1 MENQMISTNEPNPF
15 KMSANPHVNA
25 GTVTIESSRAVAEA
39 QGKLII
45 AKNFPRNEYEAYAKA
60 IEACKRKSLAEKAI
74 YSYPRSG
81 STISGPSIRLA
92 EELARCWGN
101 IDFGIKEL
109 SQKDGESEMQAYC
122 WDMETN
128 TMSSQ
133 TFVVAHI
140 RDLKNGVKK
149 KLTEQ
154 RDIYENNANMAG
166 RRLRA
171 RILAVLP
178 PDLVEQAVAECRKTL
193 AGNNDTPIAD
203 RIKKMVV
210 AFEKFG
216 IKVETIEKR
225 LDRKIDTMTAEDI
238 SDYIGIYNSLKD
250 GNSSVSDWFDIKL
263 NSDKT
268 KKLIDDI
275 LGKAPQ
281 QPETAEEPEQQSF
294 ADIME
299 S

>member
-1 MENQMISTNEPNPF
+1 MSNEIITTPTEPNPF
-15 KMSANPHVNA
+15 RVPANAPGINA
-25 GTVTIESSRAVAEA
+25 GAVTIESSRAVAEA
-39 QGKLII
+39 QGKLVI
-45 AKNFPRNEYEAYAKA
+45 AKQFPRNEQLAYAKA
-60 IEACKRKSLAEKAI
+60 MEACKRKSLAEKAM

-133 TFVVAHI
+133 TFVVAHV
-140 RDLKNGVKK
+140 RDTRKGQV

-178 PDLVEQAVAECRKTL
+178 PDLVEAAVNECKKTL
-193 AGNNDTPIAD
+193 AGNNDTPLID
-203 RIKKMVV
+203 RINNMVV
-210 AFEKFG
+210 AFKKFG
-216 IKVETIEKR
+216 VKIDTIEKR
-225 LDRKIDTMTAEDI
+225 LNRKIDTMTAEDI
-238 SDYIGIYNSLKD
+238 SEYIGIYNSLKD
-250 GNSSVSDWFDIKL
+250 GNSSVSDWFDVKL
-263 NSDKT
+263 NADKSDEIT
-268 KKLIDDI
+268 EL
-275 LGKAPQ
+275 
-281 QPETAEEPEQQSF
+281 
-294 ADIME
+294 IME
-299 S
+299 DKK

>member
-1 MENQMISTNEPNPF
+1 MENQIIITPNEPNPF
-15 KMSANPHVNA
+15 HVPANAPGINA
-25 GTVTIESSRAVAEA
+25 GAVTIESSRAIAEA

-45 AKNFPRNEYEAYAKA
+45 AKNFPRDEHLAYAKA
-60 IEACKRKSLAEKAI
+60 MDACKRKSLAEKAM

-101 IDFGIKEL
+101 VDFGIKEL

-133 TFVVAHI
+133 TFVVAHV
-140 RDLKNGVKK
+140 RDTRKGQVR
-149 KLTEQ
+149 LTEQ

-178 PDLVEQAVAECRKTL
+178 PDLVEAAVAECKKTL
-193 AGNNDTPIAD
+193 AGNNDIPISD
-203 RIKKMVV
+203 RINKMVV
-210 AFEKFG
+210 AFGKFG
-216 IKVETIEKR
+216 VKIEAIEKR
-225 LDRKIDTMTAEDI
+225 LDRKIDTMTNEDI
-238 SDYIGIYNSLKD
+238 SEYIGIYNSLKD

-263 NSDKT
+263 NADNSDKIT
-268 KKLIDDI
+268 EL
-275 LGKAPQ
+275 
-281 QPETAEEPEQQSF
+281 
-294 ADIME
+294 IME
-299 S
+299 GNNVQ

>member
-1 MENQMISTNEPNPF
+1 MSNEIITTPTEPNPF
-15 KMSANPHVNA
+15 RVPANAPGINA
-25 GTVTIESSRAVAEA
+25 GAVTIESSRAVAEA
-39 QGKLII
+39 QGKLVI
-45 AKNFPRNEYEAYAKA
+45 AKQFPRNEQLAYAKA
-60 IEACKRKSLAEKAI
+60 MEACKRKSLAEKAM

-133 TFVVAHI
+133 TFVVAHV
-140 RDLKNGVKK
+140 RDTKK
-149 KLTEQ
+149 GQVRLTEQ

-178 PDLVEQAVAECRKTL
+178 PDLVEAAVNECKKTL
-193 AGNNDTPIAD
+193 AGNNDTPLID
-203 RIKKMVV
+203 RINNMVV
-210 AFEKFG
+210 AFKKFG
-216 IKVETIEKR
+216 VKIDTIEKR
-225 LDRKIDTMTAEDI
+225 LNRKIDTMTAEDI
-238 SDYIGIYNSLKD
+238 SEYIGIYNSLKD
-250 GNSSVSDWFDIKL
+250 GNSSVSDWFDVKL
-263 NSDKT
+263 NADKSDEIT
-268 KKLIDDI
+268 EL
-275 LGKAPQ
+275 
-281 QPETAEEPEQQSF
+281 
-294 ADIME
+294 IME
-299 S
+299 DKK

>member
-1 MENQMISTNEPNPF
+1 MENQITTQNENPF
-15 KMSANPHVNA
+15 AIGRPTNINEGA
-25 GTVTIESSRAVAEA
+25 VTIESSRAVAEA

-45 AKNFPRNEYEAYAKA
+45 AKKFPRNEVEAYTKA
-60 IEACKRKSLAEKAI
+60 MKACQRKSLAEKAT

-109 SQKDGESEMQAYC
+109 SQKEGESEMQAYC

-128 TMSSQ
+128 TISSQ
-133 TFVVAHI
+133 TFVVAHV
-140 RDLKNGVKK
+140 RDSKNGSQ
-149 KLTEQ
+149 KLTTQ

-178 PDLVEQAVAECRKTL
+178 PDLVEAAVIECKKTL
-193 AGNNDTPIAD
+193 AGNSDVPIED
-203 RIKKMVV
+203 RIKKMAV

-216 IKVETIEKR
+216 VKPATIEKR
-225 LDRKIDTMTAEDI
+225 LGRKLDTMTTEDL
-238 SDYIGIYNSLKD
+238 SEYIGIYNSLKD
-250 GNSSVSDWFDIKL
+250 GNSVVSDWFDVKL
-263 NSDKT
+263 NSNRAKDLT
-268 KKLIDDI
+268 EKL
-275 LGKAPQ
+275 LTE
-281 QPETAEEPEQQSF
+281 ETGENKNAE
-294 ADIME
+294 
-299 S
+299 

>member
-1 MENQMISTNEPNPF
+1 MNNEIITTPTEPNPF
-15 KMSANPHVNA
+15 RVPANAPGINA
-25 GTVTIESSRAVAEA
+25 GAVTIESSRAVAEA
-39 QGKLII
+39 QGKLVI
-45 AKNFPRNEYEAYAKA
+45 AKQFPRNEQLAYAKA
-60 IEACKRKSLAEKAI
+60 MEACKRKSLAEKAM

-133 TFVVAHI
+133 TFVVAHV
-140 RDLKNGVKK
+140 RDTRKGQV

-178 PDLVEQAVAECRKTL
+178 PDLVEAAVNECKKTL
-193 AGNNDTPIAD
+193 AGNNDTPLID
-203 RIKKMVV
+203 RINNMVV
-210 AFEKFG
+210 AFKKFG
-216 IKVETIEKR
+216 VKIDTIEKR
-225 LDRKIDTMTAEDI
+225 LNRKIDTMTAEDI
-238 SDYIGIYNSLKD
+238 SEYIGIYNSLKD
-250 GNSSVSDWFDIKL
+250 GNSSVSDWFDVKL
-263 NSDKT
+263 NADKSDEIT
-268 KKLIDDI
+268 EL
-275 LGKAPQ
+275 
-281 QPETAEEPEQQSF
+281 
-294 ADIME
+294 IME
-299 S
+299 DKK

>member
-1 MENQMISTNEPNPF
+1 MSNEIITTPNEPNPF
-15 KMSANPHVNA
+15 RVPANAPGINA
-25 GTVTIESSRAVAEA
+25 GAVTIESSRAVAEA
-39 QGKLII
+39 QGKLVI
-45 AKNFPRNEYEAYAKA
+45 AKQFPRNEQLAYAKA
-60 IEACKRKSLAEKAI
+60 MEACKRKSLAEKAM

-133 TFVVAHI
+133 TFVVAHV
-140 RDLKNGVKK
+140 RDTRKGQV

-178 PDLVEQAVAECRKTL
+178 PDLVEAAVNECKKTL
-193 AGNNDTPIAD
+193 AGNNDTPLID
-203 RIKKMVV
+203 RINNMVV
-210 AFEKFG
+210 AFKKFG
-216 IKVETIEKR
+216 VKIDTIEKR
-225 LDRKIDTMTAEDI
+225 LNRKIDTMTAEDI
-238 SDYIGIYNSLKD
+238 SEYIGIYNSLKD
-250 GNSSVSDWFDIKL
+250 GNSSVSDWFDVKL
-263 NSDKT
+263 NADKSDEIT
-268 KKLIDDI
+268 EL
-275 LGKAPQ
+275 
-281 QPETAEEPEQQSF
+281 
-294 ADIME
+294 IME
-299 S
+299 DKK

>member
-1 MENQMISTNEPNPF
+1 MENQVISAEQNPF
-15 KMSANPHVNA
+15 RAPANSRINA
-25 GTVTIESSRAVAEA
+25 GAVTIESSRAIAEA

-60 IEACKRKSLAEKAI
+60 IEACKRRSLAEKAI
-74 YSYPRSG
+74 YSYPRG
-81 STISGPSIRLA
+81 KETITGPSIRLA

-109 SQKDGESEMQAYC
+109 SQKEGESEMQAYC

-133 TFVVAHI
+133 TFVVAHV
-140 RDLKNGVKK
+140 RDTKYGAK

-178 PDLVEQAVAECRKTL
+178 PDLVEKAVLECRKTL
-193 AGNNDTPIAD
+193 SGNNDTPISD
-203 RIKKMVV
+203 RIKGMVI

-216 IKVETIEKR
+216 IKVDTIEKR
-225 LDRKIDTMTAEDI
+225 LGRKIDSMTNEDI
-238 SDYIGIYNSLKD
+238 TEYVGIYNSLKD
-250 GNSSVSDWFDIKL
+250 GNTSVSEWFDVKVNAD
-263 NSDKT
+263 NSKELT
-268 KKLIDDI
+268 ELIMS
-275 LGKAPQ
+275 GEAAG
-281 QPETAEEPEQQSF
+281 EAEDVQ
-294 ADIME
+294 
-299 S
+299 

>member
-1 MENQMISTNEPNPF
+1 MENQIIQANEPNPF
-15 KMSANPHVNA
+15 KMQTNSHINA
-25 GTVTIESSRAVAEA
+25 GAVTIESSRAVAEA

-60 IEACKRKSLAEKAI
+60 IEACKRRSLAEKAI

-133 TFVVAHI
+133 TFVVAHV
-140 RDLKNGVKK
+140 RDTKNGRK

-178 PDLVEQAVAECRKTL
+178 PDLVEQAVTECRKTL
-193 AGNNDTPIAD
+193 AGNNDTPITD

-216 IKVETIEKR
+216 VKVETIEKR
-225 LDRKIDTMTAEDI
+225 LDRKIDTMTADDI
-238 SDYIGIYNSLKD
+238 SEYIGIYNSLKD
-250 GNSSVSDWFDIKL
+250 GSSSVSDWFDVKL
-263 NSDKT
+263 NSDRAKELT
-268 KKLIDDI
+268 ASI
-275 LGKAPQ
+275 LGENSDLSEDK
-281 QPETAEEPEQQSF
+281 
-294 ADIME
+294 
-299 S
+299 

>member
-1 MENQMISTNEPNPF
+1 MSNEIITTPTEPNPF
-15 KMSANPHVNA
+15 RVPANAPGINA
-25 GTVTIESSRAVAEA
+25 GAVTIESSRAVAEA
-39 QGKLII
+39 QGKLVI
-45 AKNFPRNEYEAYAKA
+45 AKQFPRNEQLAYAKA
-60 IEACKRKSLAEKAI
+60 MEACKRKSLAEKAM

-133 TFVVAHI
+133 TFVVAHV
-140 RDLKNGVKK
+140 RDTRKGQVR
-149 KLTEQ
+149 LTEQ

-178 PDLVEQAVAECRKTL
+178 PDLVEAAVNECKKTL
-193 AGNNDTPIAD
+193 AGNNDTPLID
-203 RIKKMVV
+203 RINNMVV
-210 AFEKFG
+210 AFKKFG
-216 IKVETIEKR
+216 VKIDTIEKR
-225 LDRKIDTMTAEDI
+225 LNRKIDTMTAEDI
-238 SDYIGIYNSLKD
+238 SEYIGIYNSLKD
-250 GNSSVSDWFDIKL
+250 GNSSVSDWFDVKL
-263 NSDKT
+263 NADKSDEIT
-268 KKLIDDI
+268 EL
-275 LGKAPQ
+275 
-281 QPETAEEPEQQSF
+281 
-294 ADIME
+294 IME
-299 S
+299 DKK